1 MMKEITLEA
10 ATRTKSGKG
19 VARKLRAGGK
29 IPAVVY
35 GKDEEPVALEMEY
48 DRFHNAMKD
57 TSGENLL
64 INLSIDGADS
74 GKKALIKEIQR
85 DPVDGH
91 LLHIDFMHISMTEK
105 IRVTVPVVLEGT
117 PEGVKNFGGII
128 SWVIRHLDVFCLP
141 RDIPDKIT
149 LDVTELKIHD
159 SIHVKDIVAG
169 DFEILENPERTVV
182 SIVPPTVI
190 KEEVPAEG
198 EEGEEIAEGE
208 EAAPEEEGEP
218 EVISEKKAEERQ
230 AEKGKGEKPKGEK
243 GKGEKGK
250 GEKGKSDEKK

>member
-1 MMKEITLEA
+1 MMKEVTLEA
-10 ATRTKSGKG
+10 VTRTESGKG
-19 VARKLRAGGK
+19 VARKMRARGK

-35 GKDEEPVALEMEY
+35 GKDEKPVALEMDY
-48 DRFHNAMKD
+48 DRFHTAMKNA
-57 TSGENLL
+57 SGENLL

-117 PEGVKNFGGII
+117 PDGVKNFGGIM

-141 RDIPDKIT
+141 KDIPDKIT
-149 LDVTELKIHD
+149 IDVSELKIHD
-159 SIHVKDIVAG
+159 SIHVNDIEAG
-169 DFEILENPERTVV
+169 DIEILENPERTVV
-182 SIVPPTVI
+182 SIVPPTVV

-198 EEGEEIAEGE
+198 EEGEEGE
-208 EAAPEEEGEP
+208 EAAEGEPEEEGEP

-230 AEKGKGEKPKGEK
+230 SEK

-250 GEKGKSDEKK
+250 PEEKK